1 MALALPYPA
10 PTCPNCGKSLLMAR
24 AIPRDEGV
32 IELHIYECRVCR
44 LAVTQAASET
54 IETQAA
60 C

>member
-1 MALALPYPA
+1 
-10 PTCPNCGKSLLMAR
+10 MAR

-32 IELHIYECRVCR
+32 IELHTYECRVCR
-44 LAVTQAASET
+44 LAVTQAACET